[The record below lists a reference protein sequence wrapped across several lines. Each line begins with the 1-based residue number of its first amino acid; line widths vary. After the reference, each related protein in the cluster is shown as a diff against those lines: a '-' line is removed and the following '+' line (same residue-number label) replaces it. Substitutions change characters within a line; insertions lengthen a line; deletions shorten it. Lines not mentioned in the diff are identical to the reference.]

1 MYTQTKGYTMNR
13 KVKPVGIVTTVK
25 TVIAMP
31 REMWDSVMTI
41 ENSLLKNLD
50 PMAAH
55 MVFQSLAF
63 VWSGLFAAM
72 LGSFVAFGISAV
84 FHILLISGVAITAI
98 TFREANRNPTSV
110 NKLVTAGAKYN
121 GRANNGEHV

>member
-1 MYTQTKGYTMNR
+1 
-13 KVKPVGIVTTVK
+13 
-25 TVIAMP
+25 
-31 REMWDSVMTI
+31 
-41 ENSLLKNLD
+41 
-50 PMAAH
+50 
-55 MVFQSLAF
+55 
-63 VWSGLFAAM
+63 M

-98 TFREANRNPTSV
+98 TFREANRNPTSI